1 MLDTETIPFIG
12 HQYGDW
18 ITTKEPTIKDPG
30 EKSRECRICYDTETE
45 MINPITIEVLLGDV
59 NGDGKVNIKDAT
71 MIQKAAAKIIELTDD
86 EKLRA
91 DVNAD
96 NKNNVKDATAI
107 QKFVAKIETGF
118 PIGEKIA

>member
-1 MLDTETIPFIG
+1 
-12 HQYGDW
+12 
-18 ITTKEPTIKDPG
+18 
-30 EKSRECRICYDTETE
+30 
-45 MINPITIEVLLGDV
+45 
-59 NGDGKVNIKDAT
+59 
-71 MIQKAAAKIIELTDD
+71 MIQKAAAKLTDLTDD

-91 DVNAD
+91 DVNFD

>member
-1 MLDTETIPFIG
+1 M
-12 HQYGDW
+12 
-18 ITTKEPTIKDPG
+18 
-30 EKSRECRICYDTETE
+30 
-45 MINPITIEVLLGDV
+45 

-71 MIQKAAAKIIELTDD
+71 MIQKFAAKIIDLTDD

-96 NKNNVKDATAI
+96 TKVNIKDATAI

-118 PIGEKIA
+118 PIGQPI